1 VTSTTATVGCV
12 ASMDDL
18 PTVIDWLAEHTGR
31 VAVDTETDS
40 VRQLWKPGFRC
51 HQVAMAAA
59 DGSGVILDGGNR
71 QLVRAALHTAFG
83 PESKRRCWMH
93 NANYD
98 TWVIRLCY
106 GVKLSSARC
115 TLVAARALWPSEGKS
130 SHSLKALRPA
140 TAAALED
147 LRGYWEGV
155 SGRETGLGKGWLA
168 EAVGALDPD
177 DSVLLAYVATDAVE
191 TARLAD
197 GLYTEAKATGQLQ
210 AVMRDVRI
218 DQVWR
223 WTGYDGL
230 RIDPDRLAARHVEV
244 VGRVETTTKE
254 LGFRPNTGNKDRA
267 AYVEGLGIQ
276 LSTTATGAASLAK
289 ESRAAA
295 VAPAEHADE
304 WAELVET
311 IDAAGDFSKI
321 GELEAACSAG
331 GVVHPKI
338 NANLAKTGRQS
349 SSGPALQNLSS
360 AMREVFQAGPGK
372 VLVSADLAHVE
383 PTILSIL
390 SHDPV
395 LTRYCRRG
403 ADVYSET
410 AAIPWGAA
418 ARETNPDGTPTPAAQ
433 ALRKRAKTIFLA
445 LSYGMGET
453 LLAERLGVTGAEA
466 RRVKDRVLGT
476 YTGVKRWRSTTQRN
490 AERGVAPRTITGR
503 TLPCPA
509 RDAAFK
515 AVNWACQGSAA
526 DIFKDMTLAIADD
539 LANQPGLR
547 GARLW
552 LPVHDEIVIECSPEQ
567 ADAVAEMLDRCMSMT
582 IEGVEIFSEP
592 VVLGH
597 HWRKV

>member
-1 VTSTTATVGCV
+1 VTSTTATVDYA

-40 VRQLWKPGFRC
+40 VSQLWKPGFRC

-59 DGSGVILDGGNR
+59 DGSGVVLDGGNR
-71 QLVRAALHTAFG
+71 QLVRAALHAAFG

-177 DSVLLAYVATDAVE
+177 DSVLLAYVATDAIE
-191 TARLAD
+191 TARLSD
-197 GLYTEAKATGQLQ
+197 HIYSEAKVTGQLP
-210 AVMRDVRI
+210 AVLRDVRI

-223 WTGYDGL
+223 WAGYGGL
-230 RIDPDRLAARHVEV
+230 RIDQDRLAARHTEV
-244 VGRVETTTKE
+244 VGRVEAMTAQ
-254 LGFRPNTGNKDRA
+254 LGFHPNTGNKDRA
-267 AYVEGLGIQ
+267 AYVDGLGVQ
-276 LSTTATGAASLAK
+276 LAATPTGAASLAK
-289 ESRAAA
+289 ESRSAAI
-295 VAPAEHADE
+295 APAEHAAE
-304 WAELVET
+304 WAELAET
-311 IDAAGDFSKI
+311 IDAAGDAAKI
-321 GELEAACSAG
+321 GELEAASVG
-331 GVVHPKI
+331 GVVHPRI

-349 SSGPALQNLSS
+349 SSVPALQNLSA
-360 AMREVFQAGPGK
+360 AMREVFQAGPDM

-383 PTILSIL
+383 PSILAIL
-390 SHDPV
+390 SHDLA

-403 ADVYSET
+403 ADVYTET
-410 AAIPWGAA
+410 AAIPWGDA
-418 ARETNPDGTPTPAAQ
+418 ARETNPDGSPTPAAQ
-433 ALRKRAKTIFLA
+433 ALRKRAKTLFLA

-453 LLAERLGVTGAEA
+453 LLAERLGVTGTEA
-466 RRVKDRVLGT
+466 RQVKDRVLGT
-476 YTGVKRWRSTTQRN
+476 YAGVKRWRSTTQRN
-490 AERGVAPRTITGR
+490 AERGIAPRTITGR

-539 LANQPGLR
+539 LSTQPGLR

-567 ADAVAEMLDRCMSMT
+567 QDAVAEMLGRCMSMT

-592 VVLGH
+592 VILGH